1 MTLLDWHSL
10 GRDHLYI
17 RSTFARHSYSI
28 WATDLSRLWHEE
40 LERDDILWQVNKN
53 RIQIDV
59 EDANN
64 FATLLKHLASSVK
77 AGDIDISDKKSN
89 RLELRASVKLPEP
102 LPEASWTFRLE
113 LQDAED
119 FRKQVT
125 IPLFDQIQS
134 QQHNEADLIQ
144 RIQDKD
150 HIVDKLLDALDKYK
164 VDLAGIFPALATQA
178 TTRRTLTR
186 AEAET
191 RIPALRPFDQ
201 QIWHQDHQDGHG
213 SAAHAP
219 KGTLSTA
226 ASNGRP
232 KEEAST
238 PMQKVSCSASHIEH
252 HN

>member
-1 MTLLDWHSL
+1 MALLDWHSL
-10 GRDHLYI
+10 GRDHIYI
-17 RSTFARHSYSI
+17 RSNFGSENYSI

-40 LERDDILWQVNKN
+40 LERDDIVWQANKN

-64 FATLLKHLASSVK
+64 FSTLLKHLASAVQ
-77 AGDIDISDKKSN
+77 AGEIDISDKKSN
-89 RLELRASVKLPEP
+89 RLELRASIKLPEP

-125 IPLFDQIQS
+125 IPLFNQIQS

-150 HIVDKLLDALDKYK
+150 HIVDKLLDALDKHK
-164 VDLAGIFPALATQA
+164 VDLADIFPALAAQA
-178 TTRRTLTR
+178 PARSTSTR

-201 QIWHQDHQDGHG
+201 QVWHQDHLDGHI
-213 SAAHAP
+213 SAVQVPRDPAYIPVASDEP
-219 KGTLSTA
+219 DEEVSDPIQEVSCA
-226 ASNGRP
+226 ASHVG
-232 KEEAST
+232 
-238 PMQKVSCSASHIEH
+238 H